1 MNFWLP
7 VSGNFVSIFN
17 YGLLFLCFFMFSSRN
32 EKLHKRVIFMA
43 DGTGKTT
50 RRLFYGGNVG
60 SVAKIIFPQFDTTII
75 TFLYHFPGNVDDKL
89 FQL

>member
-1 MNFWLP
+1 MELGKP
-7 VSGNFVSIFN
+7 PG
-17 YGLLFLCFFMFSSRN
+17 GFSWR
-32 EKLHKRVIFMA
+32 
-43 DGTGKTT
+43 D
-50 RRLFYGGNVG
+50 VG